1 MQFYYES
8 LKEIKSK
15 GTTIFA
21 EDCSD
26 LSIDQIKLLS
36 DVIKSKHNNSISI
49 LLNKDNKK
57 INCYVGVSKQCKH
70 RYNAKQIIKE
80 VNDKFSSRGGGSDTF
95 ANSLIENQTINNIL
109 DYVKK
114 TL

>member
-1 MQFYYES
+1 
-8 LKEIKSK
+8 
-15 GTTIFA
+15 
-21 EDCSD
+21 
-26 LSIDQIKLLS
+26 LS